1 MVTLSWKGVV
11 DMAVTY
17 AFVNHFKDVAAID
30 KSKTTLVQDKAN
42 PEKDPSYFSE
52 HYFYLESGVNK
63 HISTHTLT
71 LRQMMFF
78 CSEKGYNFSTAE
90 LGYSSQAILEGA
102 ILASSVSVTPTSI
115 NPTEGQTGNITAT
128 VAPANTTDKTVT
140 FSSSAPT
147 IITVDNTGKWTAVK
161 AGTAT
166 ITASTSNNKTA
177 TVSATVQAK
186 VIPVTGVTVTPTS
199 INPTEG
205 ETATITATVAP
216 SDATNKTVTF
226 SSSDNAI
233 VTVDNTGK
241 WVAVKAGTATITAK
255 TTDGSKTATTSV
267 TVKAPIVLASSVTA
281 SPTELKDIAIGAKG
295 KITPTVLP
303 ANTTDKTVT
312 FTSDKPAVVTVDSAG
327 NYEAKAEGSAV
338 ITLKTA
344 NNKTATVAVTV
355 VPTQTP

>member
-11 DMAVTY
+11 EMAVTY
-17 AFVNHFKDVAAID
+17 AFSNHFKDVAAID
-30 KSKTTLVQDKAN
+30 KSGTTLVQDKAN

-78 CSEKGYNFSTAE
+78 CTEKGYNFSTAE

-102 ILASSVSVTPTSI
+102 ILATSVSVTPTSI
-115 NPTEGQTGNITAT
+115 TPTEGQTGSITAT
-128 VAPANTTDKTVT
+128 VVPANTTDKTVT

-147 IITVDNTGKWTAVK
+147 IITVDNTGKW
-161 AGTAT
+161 
-166 ITASTSNNKTA
+166 N
-177 TVSATVQAK
+177 
-186 VIPVTGVTVTPTS
+186 
-199 INPTEG
+199 
-205 ETATITATVAP
+205 
-216 SDATNKTVTF
+216 
-226 SSSDNAI
+226 
-233 VTVDNTGK
+233 
-241 WVAVKAGTATITAK
+241 AVKAGTATITAK
-255 TTDGSKTATTSV
+255 TSNNKTATVNV
-267 TVKAPIVLASSVTA
+267 TVSAPIVLATSVTA
-281 SPTELKDIAIGAKG
+281 SPTELKDIQVGAKG

-312 FTSDKPAVVTVDSAG
+312 FTSDKPAVITVDASG
-327 NYEAKAEGSAV
+327 NYEAKAEGTAT

-344 NNKTATVAVTV
+344 NNKAATVAVTV